1 MQERKKRHPERI
13 RHNLQQLNCDKR
25 IFNGQNEVIY
35 GIATCGNALLTSGR
49 HSINAW
55 NIDTGAILW
64 TYSGELYLGERL
76 WVVDGKAICAGSKK
90 SDKGSFDY
98 DNIILVI
105 DVETG
110 EALSVI
116 KHPELKAELTT
127 VIDGQIITKLRNGDI
142 NCWGLSGKLIKNYQ
156 PAINMPLIPKFLAT
170 KRYIADINDKQ
181 ITIIN
186 RENDK
191 SVNVTASEEVYS
203 AVISDHLLICGLSS
217 LNSSRPDIII
227 IDMEQGEIIDEYKTQ
242 GLLHY
247 EHPVYGVTQNCGS
260 ILSVAAKNDMVFMS
274 HENGIVVAVD
284 LRNHTHQILES
295 FPPHSPYL
303 TLQDTYLFIKSSET
317 NSHPSN
323 LCIWDIEKME
333 KIRNIDI
340 SGLNN
345 VKWHKGNLLVSA
357 ERSLV
362 KYDFKVLHQNGEVLA
377 EGSPDKLENALRT
390 GDCRI
395 M

>member
-1 MQERKKRHPERI
+1 MKSGIKSRRKKSATSIYNLPDEILKNIGENLDIADLSRFSRSCRGFFNSSLQERKKRHPERI

-170 KRYIADINDKQ
+170 KRYIAD
-181 ITIIN
+181 
-186 RENDK
+186 
-191 SVNVTASEEVYS
+191 
-203 AVISDHLLICGLSS
+203 
-217 LNSSRPDIII
+217 
-227 IDMEQGEIIDEYKTQ
+227 
-242 GLLHY
+242 
-247 EHPVYGVTQNCGS
+247 
-260 ILSVAAKNDMVFMS
+260 
-274 HENGIVVAVD
+274 
-284 LRNHTHQILES
+284 
-295 FPPHSPYL
+295 
-303 TLQDTYLFIKSSET
+303 
-317 NSHPSN
+317 
-323 LCIWDIEKME
+323 
-333 KIRNIDI
+333 
-340 SGLNN
+340 
-345 VKWHKGNLLVSA
+345 
-357 ERSLV
+357 
-362 KYDFKVLHQNGEVLA
+362 
-377 EGSPDKLENALRT
+377 
-390 GDCRI
+390 
-395 M
+395 